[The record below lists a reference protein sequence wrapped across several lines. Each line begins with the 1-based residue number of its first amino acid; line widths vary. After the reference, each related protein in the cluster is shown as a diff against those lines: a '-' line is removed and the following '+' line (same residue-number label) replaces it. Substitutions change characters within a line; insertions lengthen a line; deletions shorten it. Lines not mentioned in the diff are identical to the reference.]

1 MTATVAERPAAA
13 EAERA
18 PARDRWA
25 LPAALI
31 AIAFLA
37 LQTTVAN
44 LPANKIFVGHDT
56 GFYNI
61 FPHQLLRTST
71 GSWEVKTAFGFP
83 NFQALLTLP
92 YALLIDALHAIGLDG
107 AGAGRFMYLTELLSC
122 GIGSF
127 FLAYLVVRRAF
138 PGLRPALAVA
148 SAFGGALFAGY
159 NVLDAVLLLYPP
171 STFQLEILMWPA
183 VVAAALGALW
193 YRPTFSV
200 GLLVGLV
207 CVAAAMGNPAHTI
220 LGFALLAAIFV
231 VDACATRRPKTAV
244 ALGAAAMIA
253 GAMAY
258 MWLPSIAALFLYK
271 GSVTAPEAAD
281 PVALALS
288 QKLIAAR
295 TSFSNLL
302 RLDGLIWWPKTR
314 NAALYGSVP
323 MLLLTSVP
331 ALVAF
336 FALRTRARVVAWF
349 WFAAVIGLLLA
360 KGVHPPL
367 PISLLWL
374 QDRIELFAAFR
385 ATYDKFVL
393 VLLIVLPPL
402 FAVGCASLVASGRA
416 LQRAAFV
423 VALLCA
429 AASAWPFW
437 AGRIAEPY
445 FLTTIPDDYR
455 KVDAL
460 LGGDSR
466 ALSLPGA
473 PGEIYITSWF
483 KGANFENLLFRSH
496 VVNGAVFKM
505 RSISAAPLYDDA
517 DGVQAEELP
526 RLVGTLGLYGFDH
539 ILLHKDFLTSYRMAF
554 DYQRYKVL
562 GPLTALESERF
573 LDRDTR
579 LTKEYEG
586 ANLVLYRI
594 KPEYT
599 LGHAYAANE
608 ATLAIGYEDVLLPL
622 ADAGL
627 TAAARDPLLL
637 FLGNQ
642 AIPKSTA
649 EQTRFDATLRHV
661 TGVAV
666 APVTAETPALYR
678 EQIALPAQRFAAI
691 GPDYVHLRDPLAFVY
706 AQPHGDWLS
715 GTRPQP
721 QNLDGHFSL
730 LAPNRLS
737 PSVVV
742 RAERVPSEAA
752 ALWFGDDTGLAWPI
766 TSYGD
771 EAIPDAQ
778 LDEGMPPPAAGAN
791 FAVPLTRLS
800 SGRLGV
806 SYSIALHADAKTP
819 ELAVAGAP
827 LPSPLPLTADPHL
840 TLVYSPGDTTVVAGW
855 LRVVL
860 RRADG
865 HLLYLDKELDA
876 TGRLDDWSVRDS
888 AQAALDS
895 QFDEELKLHQ
905 TDPAWVA
912 AQSFFNPEQAEAYQV
927 TALRLIYGKRPGLD
941 MTANPGSYGLVLRS
955 LRIELSGPP
964 WRSYVDRGV
973 SAEFGAPNARKVTNL
988 PSAIAGA
995 RGGALLVNA
1004 VVREETSAVRE
1015 PLVGRSATFRLADG
1029 TTIVADV
1036 LRESPEGYVVKVDPR
1051 REQII
1056 TRSAVSQIAATGPP
1070 RWRNYA
1076 VTLPLANVDLARY
1089 PEVHVRFWEG
1099 TAGIRP
1105 DIAFRLQTPVGIRT
1119 VHVTS
1124 GTDDDAGL
1132 PANWV
1137 RNSDFPG
1144 LDATLDLDGTPIS
1157 VNSDTGWREAVFDLR
1172 EIAFEH
1178 LGYIAVR
1185 PVDVTVTLSMDAGP
1199 LGTET
1204 AYAFGLGDVVFTG
1217 QRRQKLGRPD
1227 AELLTVDRAPVR
1239 PIVASPLAGTPDL
1252 WTLRYPDLSL
1262 SAGLHAL
1269 STRLRAPWS
1278 VVSVSLLAPERPA
1291 RPAPHL
1297 TLTHLDDELYAVHL
1311 DAPGPAWISFAET
1324 YHSGWRLIPAP
1335 APAGRLPW
1343 LLSLKWLT
1351 APLGHHVVGNA
1362 YDNAWYVEGSG
1373 PRDYV
1378 IDFAPQDWVRVGELM
1393 SVAWLIVALGFVV
1406 LRWRRS

>member
-1 MTATVAERPAAA
+1 MTAAVVERPAVAG
-13 EAERA
+13 ESDV
-18 PARDRWA
+18 PALDRWA
-25 LPAALI
+25 IPGALV
-31 AIAFLA
+31 AIVFLA

-83 NFQALLTLP
+83 NFEALLTLP
-92 YALLIDALHAIGLDG
+92 YAVLIDVLHAVGFG
-107 AGAGRFMYLTELLSC
+107 PTGAGRIMYFTELMAC

-127 FLAYLVVRRAF
+127 FLAYVVVRRAL
-138 PGLRPALAVA
+138 PDLRPALVVA
-148 SAFGGALFAGY
+148 SAFGASLFASY

-171 STFQLEILMWPA
+171 STFQLEILLWPA
-183 VVAAALGALW
+183 VVASALAALW
-193 YRPTFSV
+193 YRPTFAA
-200 GLLVGLV
+200 GLGVGLV

-220 LGFALLAAIFV
+220 LGFAFLAALFA
-231 VDACATRRPKTAV
+231 VDGMTTRRWKLRV
-244 ALGAAAMIA
+244 AAGMAAMVA
-253 GAMAY
+253 GTMAY
-258 MWLPSIAALFLYK
+258 MWLPSVAALFLYK

-281 PVALALS
+281 PAALAMS

-314 NAALYGSVP
+314 NAALYGSIP
-323 MLLLTSVP
+323 MMLLTSVP
-331 ALVAF
+331 AFVAF
-336 FALRTRARVVAWF
+336 LALRTRARVVAWL
-349 WFAAVIGLLLA
+349 WLAAALGLFLA

-367 PISLLWL
+367 PVSLLWL
-374 QDRIELFAAFR
+374 QDRIVLFAAFR

-402 FAVGCASLVASGRA
+402 FAVGAASLAESGRVA
-416 LQRAAFV
+416 QRWAFAIV
-423 VALLCA
+423 LICVG
-429 AASAWPFW
+429 ASAWPFL

-455 KVDAL
+455 KVDQL

-473 PGEIYITSWF
+473 PGEIYVTSWY

-505 RSISAAPLYDDA
+505 RSISAASLYDDA
-517 DGVQAEELP
+517 DGIQAEELP

-573 LDRDTR
+573 LDGDSR
-579 LTKEYEG
+579 LTKQYEG
-586 ANLVLYRI
+586 PNLVLYAL
-594 KPEYT
+594 KPADT
-599 LGHAYAANE
+599 MGRAYAANA
-608 ATLAIGYEDVLLPL
+608 ATLAIGYEDTMLPI

-627 TAAARDPLLL
+627 TAAKQDPLLL

-642 AIPKSTA
+642 TIPNDVA
-649 EQTRFDATLRHV
+649 DQARFDATLRRATSV
-661 TGVAV
+661 VV
-666 APVTAETPALYR
+666 APVTPETPALYR
-678 EQIALPAQRFAAI
+678 EQIALSYTRFAAL
-691 GPDYVHLRDPLAFVY
+691 GPDYLRARQPSAFVY

-715 GTRPQP
+715 GSRPQA
-721 QNLDGHFSL
+721 QNLDGHFTLNSDG
-730 LAPNRLS
+730 RLS
-737 PSVVV
+737 PTVVV

-752 ALWFGDDTGLAWPI
+752 ALWFGDDTNLRWPI
-766 TSYGD
+766 SSYGD
-771 EAIPDAQ
+771 ERIPDGE
-778 LDEGMPPPAAGAN
+778 LSEGLPLPSVRTTFAA
-791 FAVPLTRLS
+791 PITRSS

-819 ELAVAGAP
+819 ELAVAGSD
-827 LPSPLPLTADPHL
+827 LPAPLPLTADPHV
-840 TLVYSPGDTTVVAGW
+840 TLVYSPGDTTVVSAW
-855 LRVVL
+855 LRVVM
-860 RRADG
+860 RRSDG
-865 HLLYLDKELDA
+865 HTIYLDRELDA
-876 TGRLDDWSVRDS
+876 TGRLDDWSMRDS
-888 AQAALDS
+888 AQAALDQ
-895 QFDEELKLHQ
+895 QFDETLKLHQ

-912 AQSFFNPEQAEAYQV
+912 AQSFFNPEQAESYQV
-927 TALRLIYGKRPGLD
+927 TALRLIYGKHPGLD
-941 MTANPGSYGLVLRS
+941 MRSNPGSYGLVLRS
-955 LRIELSGPP
+955 LRIELFGPP

-973 SAEFGAPNARKVTNL
+973 SAEFSAPHARTVTNL
-988 PSAIAGA
+988 PNAIAGT

-1015 PLVGRSATFRLADG
+1015 PLVGRSATFHLADG
-1029 TTIVADV
+1029 STIVADV
-1036 LRESPEGYVVKVDPR
+1036 IRETGDGYVVKVDPR

-1056 TRSAVSQIAATGPP
+1056 TRSAVAQIAASGPP

-1076 VTLPLANVDLARY
+1076 VTLPLAHIDLARY
-1089 PEVHVRFWEG
+1089 PQVHVRFWEG
-1099 TAGIRP
+1099 AAGIRP
-1105 DIAFRLQTPVGIRT
+1105 DIAFRMQTPVGVRT
-1119 VHVTS
+1119 VHVTA

-1132 PANWV
+1132 PPNWIH
-1137 RNSDFPG
+1137 NADFPG
-1144 LDATLDLDGTPIS
+1144 LDAPLDLDGSPVS

-1178 LGYIAVR
+1178 LGYIVVS
-1185 PVDVTVTLSMDAGP
+1185 PLDVTVTLSMDAGV

-1204 AYAFGLGDVVFTG
+1204 AYAFGFGDIVFTG
-1217 QRRQKLGRPD
+1217 QRREKLRPPSQEIF
-1227 AELLTVDRAPVR
+1227 AVDRAPLR
-1239 PIVASPLAGTPDL
+1239 PVSAVPLAGTPDL
-1252 WTLRYPDLSL
+1252 WTLRYPDVQLD
-1262 SAGLHAL
+1262 AGSHGV
-1269 STRLRAPWS
+1269 STQLRAPWS
-1278 VVSVSLLAPERPA
+1278 VVSASLLEPRPVPA
-1291 RPAPHL
+1291 PAPHV
-1297 TLTHLDDELYAVHL
+1297 TLTHIDDELYAVHL

-1324 YHSGWRLIPAP
+1324 YHSGWRLLAAP
-1335 APAGRLPW
+1335 PPNGRVPW

-1351 APLGHHVVGNA
+1351 TPLGNHVVGNA
-1362 YDNAWYVEGSG
+1362 YDNAWYVEGTG

-1378 IDFAPQDWVRVGELM
+1378 IDFAPQDWVRIGEAI
-1393 SVAWLIVALGFVV
+1393 SIGWLAFALAYMG